1 MKKLNIAYITKE
13 NSRDKKEWS
22 GTSNNIYKCL
32 RKTGHNIERYGPF
45 KSIFEKFL
53 KLVELFY
60 KLLDIKFDPSRNFLL
75 SKIIA
80 KKIQKKIKEK
90 NLDLIVVHD
99 CTIISFL
106 NTTIPIIIW
115 TDLTF
120 ELYQRSYFL
129 NYKKFHK
136 NSLKSGHYLEKLSLN
151 KAIKVIYSTKYA
163 QDSAIKKY
171 KINKIKTKVIPF
183 GSDILPISKKLFLNS
198 QKKNKKKN
206 NKIKFISVGVDWDRK
221 NMGKSIE
228 VVNELNKMGINSF
241 LTIVGSQ
248 PPKTFNIPKYVNIV
262 PFLDKKNSKDLNKL
276 KKIYFNSDY
285 FILLSKAE
293 AFGLVLLEANSYG
306 LPLILNDIDGMKFVA
321 KKEYTIFVKKN
332 LSVNKI
338 ALKILSL
345 IKNNSKY
352 RRFSYNSF
360 LSSFNN
366 TWDIASNR
374 LARVINDI
382 L

>member
-1 MKKLNIAYITKE
+1 M
-13 NSRDKKEWS
+13 
-22 GTSNNIYKCL
+22 
-32 RKTGHNIERYGPF
+32 
-45 KSIFEKFL
+45 
-53 KLVELFY
+53 
-60 KLLDIKFDPSRNFLL
+60 
-75 SKIIA
+75 
-80 KKIQKKIKEK
+80 
-90 NLDLIVVHD
+90 DLIVVHD

-136 NSLKSGHYLEKLSLN
+136 NSLKSGHHLEKLSLN

-171 KINKIKTKVIPF
+171 KINEIKTEVIPF

-198 QKKNKKKN
+198 QKKNKN
-206 NKIKFISVGVDWDRK
+206 NNNIKFISVGVDWDRK
-221 NMGKSIE
+221 NMDKSID
-228 VVNELNKMGINSF
+228 VVKELNKLGINSS

-248 PPKTFNIPKYVNIV
+248 PPKMSNIPQFVNIV
-262 PFLDKKNSKDLNKL
+262 PFLDKKINKDLNKL
-276 KKIYFNSDY
+276 KKLYFNSDY

-306 LPLILNDIDGMKFVA
+306 LPLILSDIDGMKFVA
-321 KKEYTIFVKKN
+321 KKEYTIFVNKN
-332 LSVNKI
+332 LSSNKI

-345 IKNNSKY
+345 IKNKSKY

-366 TWDIASNR
+366 TWAIASNR
-374 LARVINDI
+374 LAKVISDV

>member
-22 GTSNNIYKCL
+22 GTSSNIYNCL
-32 RKTGHNIERYGPF
+32 CKTGHNIERYGPF

-53 KLVELFY
+53 KVIELFY

-80 KKIQKKIKEK
+80 KKIQKKLKDK
-90 NLDLIVVHD
+90 KFDLIVVHD

-129 NYKKFHK
+129 NYKRFHK

-183 GSDILPISKKLFLNS
+183 GSDILPISKKLFLNA
-198 QKKNKKKN
+198 QKKNKQN
-206 NKIKFISVGVDWDRK
+206 NNIKFISVGVDWDRK
-221 NMGKSIE
+221 NMDKSID
-228 VVNELNKMGINSF
+228 VVKELNKKGINSS

-248 PPKTFNIPKYVNIV
+248 PPKIFNIPRFVNIV
-262 PFLDKKNSKDLNKL
+262 PFLDKKINKDLNKL
-276 KKIYFNSDY
+276 KKLYFNSDY

-306 LPLILNDIDGMKFVA
+306 LPLILSDIDGMKFVA
-321 KKEYTIFVKKN
+321 KKDYTIFVNKN
-332 LSVNKI
+332 LSANKI

-345 IKNNSKY
+345 INNKSKY

-366 TWDIASNR
+366 TWAIASNR
-374 LARVINDI
+374 LGKVINDV